1 MASQARQPQ
10 PVMLSAAA
18 LEQRKKLQ
26 KRDNNF
32 HTPGD
37 NVIRHHD
44 RTLLMGAAKGKSI
57 LYMYINIFI

>member
-44 RTLLMGAAKGKSI
+44 RTLLMGAAKG
-57 LYMYINIFI
+57 